1 MDHFKYNQLAEA
13 AFTYPAID
21 NHTHPLLLDS
31 HRNKFP
37 FEGLL
42 SEATGE
48 ALTEDSIHTLACYR
62 ATKQL
67 SELFA
72 CENNWQAVKTVRS
85 SLAYSDLCSKCMDP
99 TGIQCFLFDDGLD
112 GESITET
119 IRWHDQFSLAP
130 SKQIVRIEIVA
141 QV

>member
-1 MDHFKYNQLAEA
+1 MLIMSISVQQFESGPSVMDHFKYNQLAEA

-72 CENNWQAVKTVRS
+72 CENNWQAVKTELRN
-85 SLAYSDLCSKCMDP
+85 
-99 TGIQCFLFDDGLD
+99 G
-112 GESITET
+112 
-119 IRWHDQFSLAP
+119 
-130 SKQIVRIEIVA
+130 
-141 QV
+141 